1 MGTHPIFESDFDC
14 LTDAL
19 SETYDMSTSTTEYY
33 DENDQSRQTVRQVGR
48 HGAVRGKKIYEMR
61 GHQFTP
67 HYLKQPTF
75 CSHCTDFIWGVFG
88 TQAYRCQKCLL
99 VLHKRCYNYIGF
111 DCPGVD
117 NGHTG
122 QMKAHDFRTHTYTHP
137 TFCDHCGSMLYGLV
151 KQGVKCSVCGVN
163 AHKRCV
169 DVFPN
174 TCGLNH
180 QEKRGRLRIKTQFE
194 GNSLHVSI
202 FEAKNLVPMDPN
214 GLSDPYVKVKV
225 LPDPKS
231 ETKLKTSVIK
241 KDLNPSWNESL
252 TLLISDS
259 YLSNRLLVEVWDWD
273 RLNTNDFMGS
283 MSFGIS
289 ELKKNSA
296 DGWYKLLSKEEGEAF
311 HIPIE
316 YSDDK
321 NAEIQQKM
329 AEMNLNE
336 KMKNTKI
343 SKKSKENVLSGQ
355 SLNDYNL
362 LHVLGRGSFGK
373 VFLAQHKEN
382 NEYFAIKAL
391 KKDVV
396 VKDDDVECVMCE
408 RRVLALQGKP
418 PFLTYLHSTFQTPDR
433 LFFVMEYV
441 SGGDLMH
448 HIQNLGKFKERHTVF
463 YAAEI
468 ALALF
473 FLHNRG
479 IIYRDLKLD
488 NVMLDS
494 DGHIKVA
501 DFGMCKEKILELG
514 QNTKTF
520 CGTPDYIAPEIIAY
534 MPYGRSVDWWSYGV
548 LIYEMLT
555 GQPPF
560 DGEDEDELFMSIMD
574 SSPKYPRSLS
584 RDSVSF
590 CKSLMQKNPKKRL
603 GCDGMPAKGN
613 ADVRRHAFFVNLLPI
628 NWTRLENREVQPPF
642 KPKDGKLTENFDKYF
657 TKAEPT
663 LTPTERIVING
674 IPQDQFVGFSFEND
688 EENVK

>member
-14 LTDAL
+14 LTDEIDVMTDICDDDAFKK
-19 SETYDMSTSTTEYY
+19 TT
-33 DENDQSRQTVRQVGR
+33 RQVGR
-48 HGAVRGKKIYEMR
+48 QGAVRGKKIYEER
-61 GHQFTP
+61 GHQFVATF
-67 HYLKQPTF
+67 LKQPTF

-88 TQAYRCQKCLL
+88 PQAYKCQQCNL
-99 VLHKRCYNYIGF
+99 VLHKRCYNFIGF
-111 DCPGVD
+111 ACPGVD
-117 NGHTG
+117 NGNENL
-122 QMKAHDFRTHTYTHP
+122 MKCHDFKINSYASP
-137 TFCDHCGSMLYGLV
+137 TFCDHCGALLYGLV
-151 KQGVKCSVCGVN
+151 RQGYKCGTCCVN
-163 AHKRCV
+163 SHKKSIEL
-169 DVFPN
+169 FPK
-174 TCGLNH
+174 TCGQNLI
-180 QEKRGRLRIKTQFE
+180 EKRGRLRLKTE
-194 GNSLHVSI
+194 MKSSSKSSSTELTI
-202 FEAKNLVPMDPN
+202 YIYEAKNLVPMDPN
-214 GLSDPYVKVKV
+214 GLSDPYVKVKLV
-225 LPDPKS
+225 PDPKS
-231 ETKLKTSVIK
+231 ETKMKTSVIK
-241 KDLNPSWNESL
+241 KNLNPEWDESL
-252 TLLISDS
+252 TLKIGKDD
-259 YLSNRLLVEVWDWD
+259 LSRRLLVEVWDWD

-289 ELKKNSA
+289 ELTKNSA
-296 DGWYKLLSKEEGEAF
+296 DGWYKLLSKEEGDSF
-311 HIPIE
+311 NLPIE
-316 YSDDK
+316 YSVEKDQQIQSKLQEVK
-321 NAEIQQKM
+321 NAQKM
-329 AEMNLNE
+329 EAI
-336 KMKNTKI
+336 KI
-343 SKKSKENVLSGQ
+343 RTESTLGMRSHLE
-355 SLNDYNL
+355 DFDL

-373 VFLAQHKEN
+373 VFLAQHRESK
-382 NEYFAIKAL
+382 EYFAIKAL

-408 RRVLALQGKP
+408 KRVLALSGKP
-418 PFLTYLHSTFQTPDR
+418 PFLTYLHSTFQTNAR

-488 NVMLDS
+488 NVMLDA

-501 DFGMCKEKILELG
+501 DFGMCKENILVTKDT
-514 QNTKTF
+514 TKTF

-574 SSPKYPRSLS
+574 SAPKYPRSLHS
-584 RDSVSF
+584 NSVQF

-603 GCDGMPAKGN
+603 GCDGMPEKGN
-613 ADVRRHAFFVNLLPI
+613 SDVKRHAFFVNLLPI
-628 NWTRLENREVQPPF
+628 DWDKLERREVQPPF
-642 KPKDGKLTENFDKYF
+642 KPKEGKLTENFDKYF

-663 LTPTERIVING
+663 LTPTEPDLVKG
-674 IPQDQFVGFSFEND
+674 IPQDQFNGFS
-688 EENVK
+688 